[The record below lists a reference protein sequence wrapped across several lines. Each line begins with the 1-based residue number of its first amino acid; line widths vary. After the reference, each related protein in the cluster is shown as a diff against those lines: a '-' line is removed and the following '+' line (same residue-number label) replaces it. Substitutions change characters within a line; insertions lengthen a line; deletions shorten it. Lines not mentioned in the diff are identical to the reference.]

1 MEAAW
6 QRSEDVAPTLV
17 NLHCGRVVRHV
28 QGQEAHL
35 NQTAPFAAM
44 LANRELLLRGLGCN
58 MVALSIKMVVVS
70 SGGANDPNLV
80 GFLAAPALEE
90 LIHDSTEDHGNQH
103 QQKNDRHQEITLQVR
118 CLHGVNGR
126 RGSLVGHAVAPWDPR

>member
-17 NLHCGRVVRHV
+17 NLQCDRMVRHV

-35 NQTAPFAAM
+35 NQTAAFAAL
-44 LANRELLLRGLGCN
+44 LAHRELLLRGLGCN
-58 MVALSIKMVVVS
+58 MVALLIKMVVVS
-70 SGGANDPNLV
+70 SGGANDPDLV

-90 LIHDSTEDHGNQH
+90 LIHDSP
-103 QQKNDRHQEITLQVR
+103 
-118 CLHGVNGR
+118 R
-126 RGSLVGHAVAPWDPR
+126 RSRQSTSAKE